1 MNFPYFK
8 IREVWSHN
16 LEEELIMLDASL
28 FKFPVLSVDTEFPGC
43 LLKTSK
49 TASDDVRYAN
59 LKFNVEKS
67 KMIQL
72 GVTLSNERGT
82 IFATWEFNFR
92 FDVDE
97 DRHSEDSIEFLK
109 QHGIDFTRL
118 KNDGIE
124 TERFSAAFSYMLSRH
139 RNLHWVTFQ
148 GLYDLAYILHAVTLT
163 PLPESAAEFAVLT
176 QHVLG
181 SVIDVKYMAKFC
193 EGLHGGELGLQRLGD
208 VLGIKRTGGS
218 HNAGSDSLLTAKVLA
233 TMMMEFDM
241 NPSIYEG
248 CLYGLDITTQI
259 RRYSCHV
266 VPQYCY
272 GVFEPVMLPRTV

>member
-16 LEEELIMLDASL
+16 LEEELIRMDASL

-97 DRHSEDSIEFLK
+97 DRHSEDSIE
-109 QHGIDFTRL
+109 
-118 KNDGIE
+118 
-124 TERFSAAFSYMLSRH
+124 FSAAFSYMLSRH